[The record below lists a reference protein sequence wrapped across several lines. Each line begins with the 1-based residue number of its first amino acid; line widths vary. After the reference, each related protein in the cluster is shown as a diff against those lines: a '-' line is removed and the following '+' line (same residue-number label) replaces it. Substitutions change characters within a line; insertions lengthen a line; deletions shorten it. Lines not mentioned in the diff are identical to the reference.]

1 MAQMQFLTGLE
12 ISFGQR
18 RHYLCDFEPLH
29 FMAGLAALVP
39 KPRVNLTRFHG
50 MFSPNSK
57 FRITITITPARRGK
71 GLQGSARLH
80 SQKVEKF
87 MCRLMIFRGQELE
100 AIGNYEYQ
108 DKNYRLD

>member
-18 RHYLCDFEPLH
+18 RHYLFDFEPLH

-57 FRITITITPARRGK
+57 FRITITPARRGK
-71 GLQGSARLH
+71 VLHGSARLH

-87 MCRLMIFRGQELE
+87 MCQADDFQGPGAGGDRKI
-100 AIGNYEYQ
+100 
-108 DKNYRLD
+108 